1 MDQKRIFPF
10 PMYRVELYIPDIS
23 IGFTIIWYQN
33 QILRILL
40 SSTTLSTP
48 TCVICVKC
56 TATLDSQEKMKDF
69 DIIFLSKLKRIF
81 DTDKWWGPPDQ
92 HLELEDFTA
101 RSFSEAKLY
110 FRLHF
115 GRIFN
120 GFRRTEGIASNFKK
134 SNTKI
139 VNNTNTKL
147 KLNLQL
153 LKTKQDKQKAK
164 GSLI

>member
-1 MDQKRIFPF
+1 MHKLEESDVK
-10 PMYRVELYIPDIS
+10 
-23 IGFTIIWYQN
+23 
-33 QILRILL
+33 L
-40 SSTTLSTP
+40 SCDLCQVYSN
-48 TCVICVKC
+48 
-56 TATLDSQEKMKDF
+56 SQEKMKDF

-139 VNNTNTKL
+139 VNNTKT